1 MAVWLMPYVTD
12 QVLSKNVS
20 NTITTL
26 GYSRA
31 EDNILAAHC
40 TCMAG

>member
-1 MAVWLMPYVTD
+1 MQYVTD
-12 QVLSKNVS
+12 QALSKNVS

-26 GYSRA
+26 GNSRA
-31 EDNILAAHC
+31 KDNILAAHC